1 MISSSSDG
9 YIKLW
14 GTSLENEG
22 TFALGN
28 HIGTISFKNPEIGSN
43 DIPTSTTWMYRKNT
57 EIVAGYVNSPSL
69 IVYNAENV
77 ILCWELPA
85 LMLFLLIGKTNNADE
100 ILKND

>member
-77 ILCWELPA
+77 ILC
-85 LMLFLLIGKTNNADE
+85 
-100 ILKND
+100 